1 MNGYRFAD
9 ARKKRGLTQ
18 EELAVLMDTSQT
30 QIYLYESGRREPKAD
45 FLVRL
50 SKTLGV
56 GLSYLLG
63 EDLNDANQKCQEHLI
78 PVLARLS
85 KSNTNTAADRYQ
97 EVRQTLYKAHKKAFW
112 YVVKG
117 NSMNKLFPEGSLVLV
132 DPMAK
137 VQNGDV
143 AAVKLKDHDA
153 TLRRIYFDDDGIRL
167 CPESY
172 DDGYG
177 EVFISE
183 TDKSKNMDIVGK
195 VVSYTAP
202 DGWRA

>member
-1 MNGYRFAD
+1 MNAYRFAE
-9 ARKKRGLTQ
+9 ARKAKGISQ
-18 EELAVLMDTSQT
+18 QELAEALNSSQK
-30 QIYLYESGRREPKAD
+30 QVHLYESGKRDPKAETVIKIASV
-45 FLVRL
+45 LNTPV
-50 SKTLGV
+50 T
-56 GLSYLLG
+56 YLLG
-63 EDLNDANQKCQEHLI
+63 LDANQKCQEHLI

-97 EVRQTLYKAHKKAFW
+97 EVGQTLYKAHKKAFW
-112 YVVKG
+112 LVVKG
-117 NSMNKLFPEGSLVLV
+117 NSMNKLFPESSLVLV

-183 TDKSKNMDIVGK
+183 ADKSKDMDIVGK